1 MKLLFV
7 FLLPLFILFSCNN
20 QEQNQNVQNNI
31 SKDTSV
37 VLNNNTSTGIKD
49 TPKEVQFYTI
59 DNVDIMKVDLGIFSY
74 AGAEDTC
81 LKLKGDWR
89 LPTSEELHLIYNQ
102 SDSLGDF
109 KTKYYL
115 GAGYDPEENLKIVYR
130 LDIMNGDIEFLQ
142 TNEEINSIYGFRPVR
157 NHQ

>member
-49 TPKEVQFYTI
+49 TPK
-59 DNVDIMKVDLGIFSY
+59 
-74 AGAEDTC
+74 
-81 LKLKGDWR
+81 
-89 LPTSEELHLIYNQ
+89 
-102 SDSLGDF
+102 
-109 KTKYYL
+109 
-115 GAGYDPEENLKIVYR
+115 
-130 LDIMNGDIEFLQ
+130 
-142 TNEEINSIYGFRPVR
+142 
-157 NHQ
+157 